1 LRLYKNAVSFR
12 QYAMRDFK
20 KYTIWTLSHS
30 FTLEVYSL
38 TKNFPKEDIYGLTSQ
53 IRRASSSIPTNISEG
68 CGRDSD
74 AEFNRFLTIAL
85 GSASESEYLLIL
97 SKELNYIDTSS
108 FEKLISD
115 INIIKQKIYSLKQK
129 LK

>member
-1 LRLYKNAVSFR
+1 
-12 QYAMRDFK
+12 MRDFK
-20 KYTIWTLSHS
+20 KYDIWKLSHV
-30 FTLEVYSL
+30 FTLKIYDV
-38 TKNFPKEDIYGLTSQ
+38 TKTYPKDEIYGLISQ

-85 GSASESEYLLIL
+85 GSASEAEYLTIL
-97 SKELNYIDTSS
+97 SKDLNYIDENL
-108 FEKLISD
+108 FIILNEE
-115 INIIKQKIYSLKQK
+115 INTIKRKIYSLKQK

>member
-1 LRLYKNAVSFR
+1 MK
-12 QYAMRDFK
+12 DFK
-20 KYTIWTLSHS
+20 KYDIWKLSHL
-30 FTLEVYSL
+30 FTLKIYDA
-38 TKNFPKEDIYGLTSQ
+38 TKSYPKDEIYGLVSQ

-85 GSASESEYLLIL
+85 GSASEVEYQLIL
-97 SKELNYIDTSS
+97 SKDLNYINETS
-108 FEKLISD
+108 FINLTEE
-115 INIIKQKIYSLKQK
+115 INIIKRKIYSLKQK